1 VIPLIAVIGAAAL
14 AGYGAEH
21 RFRSGAEQLARR
33 LMWTVLWVLM
43 PIIAFFNIASLHVDA
58 HVGAGIGFAWVA
70 VCVTLAIAYLVGTR
84 VLHLPRPSVGALM
97 TVSVFGNTA
106 FLGLPFTVALFG
118 FDELGAAVALLVPPL
133 IVLGL
138 SRLVIDVPD
147 VYLSQAA
154 MASAINNLVVA
165 HEFELDRGLVAAA
178 IAWSTAVV
186 VPVGALVALL

>member
-1 VIPLIAVIGAAAL
+1 VWA
-14 AGYGAEH
+14 
-21 RFRSGAEQLARR
+21 
-33 LMWTVLWVLM
+33 
-43 PIIAFFNIASLHVDA
+43 
-58 HVGAGIGFAWVA
+58 
-70 VCVTLAIAYLVGTR
+70 
-84 VLHLPRPSVGALM
+84 
-97 TVSVFGNTA
+97 
-106 FLGLPFTVALFG
+106 VALK
-118 FDELGAAVALLVPPL
+118 LLVPPL